1 MITPAQYWIS
11 GGRLGGGFADSS
23 SDELCLYVNRST
35 SANTFVIRGGETI
48 VAADVGAEF
57 APDDADGAEATA
69 AGVARSFSFPR
80 PVAVLNAF
88 MNGLTSRPA
97 PAELVPLD
105 APEPPVLLEEPED
118 GCDDDPARTSKF
130 IEATAGWKLVRGL

>member
-1 MITPAQYWIS
+1 MPRVERLS
-11 GGRLGGGFADSS
+11 GGACSVGVGAGDV
-23 SDELCLYVNRST
+23 EV
-35 SANTFVIRGGETI
+35 TI
-48 VAADVGAEF
+48 V